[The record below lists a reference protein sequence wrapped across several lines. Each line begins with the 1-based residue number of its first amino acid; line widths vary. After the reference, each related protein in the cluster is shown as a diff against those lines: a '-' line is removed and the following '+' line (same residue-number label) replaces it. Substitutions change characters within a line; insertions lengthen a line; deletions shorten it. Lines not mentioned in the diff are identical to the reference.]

1 MFNTLK
7 AIFFG
12 MSKVKQPSN
21 ENKRCCS
28 IGGQAVLEGVMMRG
42 EKSMATAVRDADG
55 IIRVE
60 SKRIKPAKQR
70 KAFLRLP
77 IIRGVV
83 SFLQSLVGGTRVLM
97 RSAEVYGE
105 GEPSKFEKWLS
116 KTFKINIYSAVSFVA
131 LTLGLFLAVFLFMWL
146 PQTARIWLSNLFST
160 NFSVLATNF
169 IEGGLKLLIFV
180 AYILLCS
187 LLKDI
192 RRTFMYHGAEHKT
205 ISCYENGL
213 ELTVENVKKCK
224 RVHDRCGTTFIVF
237 VMVISIIVFALF
249 ESLVGKT
256 LFGLLR
262 VLCKIVIL
270 PLVAGL
276 SYELLKALAKTNA
289 KVFYPLKVP
298 GLLLQ
303 RITTKEPDDLMIEVA
318 LTSFKMVLEMDADPT
333 IAEVEFVLPIKR
345 KELLEKVVKELSDN
359 GIIESAEAEWILS
372 LTLDVKRS
380 ELNSEELVMPKNIDV
395 INNIVKE
402 RISGRP
408 LWYCIGNSDFYGY
421 TIKVDERVLI
431 PRPETEILVEKALK
445 VITSDSKVLDLCTGS
460 GAIAIAISKE
470 KNICVVASDISEKA
484 LELATENSASNNAD
498 VEFIKS
504 DMFEGLDGR
513 KFDVIISNPPY
524 IKSEV
529 VNDLQSEVKNF
540 EPILALDGGI
550 DGLDFY
556 RTISQ
561 NAKQFLNENGVVLL
575 EIGYDQGQQVAELF
589 KDFSNVE
596 IIKDYEN
603 NDRII
608 KAVL

>member
-1 MFNTLK
+1 MFFTLK

-12 MSKVKQPSN
+12 MSKENKPIK

-70 KAFLRLP
+70 NFFFRLP

-83 SFLQSLVGGTRVLM
+83 SFVQSLVGGTRVLM

-105 GEPSKFEKWLS
+105 GEPSNFEKWLA
-116 KTFKINIYSAVSFVA
+116 KTFKVNIYSAVSFVA
-131 LTLGLFLAVFLFMWL
+131 LALGLFLAVFLFMWL
-146 PQTARIWLSNLFST
+146 PQTVRVLLSKLFKVELT
-160 NFSVLATNF
+160 VLATNF
-169 IEGGLKLLIFV
+169 IEGGLKLVIFIL
-180 AYILLCS
+180 YILLCS

-213 ELTVENVKKCK
+213 DLTVQNVKTCK

-237 VMVISIIVFALF
+237 VMVISIILFALF

-256 LFGLLR
+256 LSGLLR
-262 VLCKIVIL
+262 VICKLAIL

-276 SYELLKALAKTNA
+276 SYELLKGLAKTNS
-289 KVFYPLKVP
+289 KVFYPLKVL

-303 RITTKEPDDLMIEVA
+303 KITTREPDEDMIEVA
-318 LTSFKMVLEMDADPT
+318 LTSFKLVLKMDADESIP
-333 IAEVEFVLPIKR
+333 EVEFILPQKR
-345 KELLEKVVKELSDN
+345 KDLLDNVVKELKEN
-359 GIIESAEAEWILS
+359 GITELAEAEWIVS
-372 LTLDVKRS
+372 LTLGIKRS
-380 ELNSEELVMPKNIDV
+380 ELYTDDIVMPKNIDV
-395 INNIVKE
+395 INKVIKE
-402 RISGRP
+402 RITGRP
-408 LWYCIGNSDFYGY
+408 LWYCIGNVDFYGY
-421 TIKVDERVLI
+421 TINVDERVLI
-431 PRPETEILVEKALK
+431 PRPETEILVENALK
-445 VITSDSKVLDLCTGS
+445 IIDGNSKVLDLCTGS
-460 GAIAIAISKE
+460 GAIAIAVSKE
-470 KNICVVASDISEKA
+470 KGASVVASDVSEQA
-484 LELATENSASNNAD
+484 LSLARENSILNQCD
-498 VEFIKS
+498 VEFVQS
-504 DMFEGLDGR
+504 NMFEGLGNR
-513 KFDVIISNPPY
+513 KFDVILSNPPY
-524 IKSEV
+524 IKN
-529 VNDLQSEVKNF
+529 NDIASLQDEVKNF
-540 EPILALDGGI
+540 EPLLALDGGE

-556 RTISQ
+556 RIISK
-561 NAKQFLNENGVVLL
+561 NARDFLNEKGVILM
-575 EIGYDQGQQVAELF
+575 EIGFDQGQDVVDLF
-589 KDFSNVE
+589 KDYTSVE